1 MTNNFKLWWKKFVTF
16 CRDVFHWFF
25 PYHIFEEEPMEFNF
39 VRIQKKERYD
49 IKKHFLSFSIKS
61 KDDVF
66 KYGFFIMIIAFF
78 FLMPYLSRNVGIS
91 TREWDQNEYSEAVY
105 KYYHDGDPSFRQMP
119 QYVTKGQ
126 LADIV
131 LVSVTKSLG
140 FNNIFRFKH
149 RLSALLGACLI
160 AVVGLFLAKIVCWRC
175 AFFCSLFLFC
185 TPRFLGY
192 TFGNFNDTLFAL
204 AFYFTLIE
212 IWLLC
217 YDFPMIKWSRLVFIC
232 LGMLV
237 ATTTSLSGFSLVFF
251 FALFVLIYF
260 FFKNPMGKFFTRQ
273 YMASLLTLIIIVAG
287 ISLIV
292 VVGNIVLSP
301 GFRLSDLHH
310 GDNFMQLFVAT
321 SQQMPQF
328 FGGRIIS
335 LEQIADNYV
344 IRFVF
349 ITIPFVLFVGLI
361 FCIIFFKTFVKE
373 FSLFTLFVILYTTIY
388 MIWAFSSKYVGAD
401 IICSIIF
408 LLMPLVVMLSS
419 LGYEAVLRKVD
430 DRYTNAVIVGLALF
444 LTCLPLRHI
453 IFNRPLT
460 LCYFN
465 EISGGIHNAASRY
478 ALDVNG
484 QSTKVAEQWFSDYYA
499 HEKDSLSQ
507 EEKNHRDT
515 LLVQKDET
523 MFVELDSLFYDMHL
537 DTISVYTN
545 GNKAFCQI
553 LQDNNP
559 DIKVVEAEIH
569 SIAELPGDY
578 YILFGN
584 ETRLFNQ
591 TDHAFHTIDLERIP
605 IVSFFKKD
613 DIGNK
618 IRYNTSLNHNE
629 KIIQNK

>member
-1 MTNNFKLWWKKFVTF
+1 MNKKLELWWKKIVIFF
-16 CRDVFHWFF
+16 RDVFHWLF

-39 VRIQKKERYD
+39 VRLQKKERYD
-49 IKKHFLSFSIKS
+49 IKKHFLSFSIKT

-66 KYGFFIMIIAFF
+66 KYGFFILILSFF

-91 TREWDQNEYSEAVY
+91 SREWQQNEYSEAVY
-105 KYYHDGDPSFRQMP
+105 KYYQDGDPSFKQMP

-126 LADIV
+126 WADIV

-149 RLSALLGACLI
+149 RISALLGACLI
-160 AVVGLFLAKIVCWRC
+160 AIIGLFFAKIINWRC

-217 YDFPMIKWSRLVFIC
+217 YDFPMIKWSRLVFIT
-232 LGMLV
+232 LGMLL
-237 ATTTSLSGFSLVFF
+237 ATITSLSGFSLVFF
-251 FALFVLIYF
+251 FAFFTLVYF
-260 FFKNPMGKFFTRQ
+260 LTKNPISQFFTRK
-273 YMASLLTLIIIVAG
+273 YAASLLTIILIVSV
-287 ISLIV
+287 ISLLV
-292 VVGNIVLSP
+292 VIGNMILSP
-301 GFRLSDLHH
+301 GFTLRDLRQ

-328 FGGRIIS
+328 FSGRIIS

-344 IRFVF
+344 IRLVF
-349 ITIPFVLFVGLI
+349 ITIPFVLLVGLM
-361 FCIIFFKTFVKE
+361 FCIVFFRTFIKE
-373 FSLFTLFVILYTTIY
+373 FSLFTPFVILFTTVY
-388 MIWAFSSKYVGAD
+388 LFWAFSSKYVGAD

-408 LLMPLVVMLSS
+408 ILMPLVAMLSS
-419 LGYEAVLRKVD
+419 MGYEAVLRKVD

-453 IFNRPLT
+453 VLNRPLT
-460 LCYFN
+460 LCYYN

-499 HEKDSLSQ
+499 HQRDSLLQEAQSRRDSLLSQ
-507 EEKNHRDT
+507 MDS
-515 LLVQKDET
+515 T
-523 MFVELDSLFYDMHL
+523 MIAELDSTFYETYL
-537 DTISVYTN
+537 DSVSVYTN
-545 GNKAFCQI
+545 GNEAFCYT
-553 LQDNNP
+553 LKSNNP
-559 DIKVVEAEIH
+559 DLKVVNADVH
-569 SIAELPGDY
+569 SMAELPGDY

-584 ETRLFNQ
+584 ETQLFNQ

-605 IVSFFKKD
+605 IVSFFKKEKE
-613 DIGNK
+613 GNK
-618 IRYNTSLNHNE
+618 KTESSSL
-629 KIIQNK
+629 K